1 MSNDNPW
8 TSRLS
13 ILVLTHVV
21 GTVNIVSVL
30 AMSPVLIRQLDLSA
44 AQFGFFITA
53 YYGAQAV
60 CSMPAGG
67 LVDRIGVGRSL
78 VVSHAIMVLGA
89 LAMAMAD
96 RFAFGMAA
104 LALMGAGYSISNPAT
119 ARGVFEWFPQKR
131 RATAMGIKQV
141 GVPLGGILG
150 ATNGALVTIVPI
162 STIMLGIAAL
172 VLINGVLCLRLARL
186 PTTTPDQEKR
196 HPLANIR
203 EVMGDWN
210 INRFV
215 IINGLYNFGQTNF
228 FAFLTLFMREVALAS
243 QPMASLA
250 VGIAQASSAVGRI
263 GWAVVSDTLFKGRR
277 KGLVVGLGVAAVVF
291 LAAMVS
297 VGSGPGGYLGLG
309 LALVLGLT
317 IASFAPLV
325 QTLSVETTEPRLAG
339 SAMGYNMFATHIGG
353 MIGPPVFG
361 AIGDASGTYA
371 SGWLLTAAVVGVG
384 TVMLAFGFKERAE
397 ERRNHD

>member
-162 STIMLGIAAL
+162 STIMLGIAGL

-186 PTTTPDQEKR
+186 PTTTPDQKKR

-203 EVMGDWN
+203 EVMLDWN

-250 VGIAQASSAVGRI
+250 VGVAQASSAIGRI
-263 GWAVVSDTLFKGRR
+263 GWAVISDTLLGGRR
-277 KGLVVGLGVAAVVF
+277 KGLVVGMGGAAV
-291 LAAMVS
+291 LLLGAMATI
-297 VGSGPGGYLGLG
+297 GPGTGVYLGLG

-361 AIGDASGTYA
+361 AIVDASATYA
-371 SGWLLTAAVVGVG
+371 SGWLLTAVVVGVG
-384 TVMLAFGFKERAE
+384 TVMLAFGFKERVEAGGKS
-397 ERRNHD
+397 

>member
-89 LAMAMAD
+89 LAMAMANS
-96 RFAFGMAA
+96 FAFGLAA

-162 STIMLGIAAL
+162 STIMLGIAVL

-186 PTTTPDQEKR
+186 PITTPDQEKR

-243 QPMASLA
+243 QPMASMA

-291 LAAMVS
+291 LAAMVI
-297 VGSGPGGYLGLG
+297 VGTGPGIYLGLG

-339 SAMGYNMFATHIGG
+339 SAMGYSMFATHIGG

-361 AIGDASGTYA
+361 AIVDATGTYA

-384 TVMLAFGFKERAE
+384 TMMLAFGFKER
-397 ERRNHD
+397 RNHD